1 MKADVN
7 SIMLYTITLLISM
20 VLLLFVGKLKLKN
33 KISLLLSLCLV
44 ALPLAVLA
52 GMRYGVGTDYFSYL
66 RKFEYVQTFSWTQC
80 FYQHETEILFA
91 LIIKATY
98 AVTKSYE
105 FIFFFVEL
113 LTLVVGLFAIYRI
126 KDKIDI
132 LYSFFIYYILV
143 YHQSYNIMRQTLA
156 MSVVL
161 LGLTYLIERSYKKYI
176 LVVVIASFIHTTA
189 LMCLVFLFVPII
201 LRKNIEASRDKMIA
215 KSNLNIKLMLF
226 YLIILMS
233 PIIEGQLL
241 KIIININV
249 FSSYVQYINSSA
261 KIGIGTVVI
270 ATLMIAPV
278 YMRGNRYASNNN
290 KDEIGILKDTLLL
303 YLPLSFVG
311 YYASWASR
319 LSAYPQ
325 MVLVLLLPMLFK
337 KNVIRYTPIL
347 KIYYMIY
354 LTGNFVYEFWFL
366 NYHQTFP
373 YTFLK

>member
-1 MKADVN
+1 
-7 SIMLYTITLLISM
+7 
-20 VLLLFVGKLKLKN
+20 
-33 KISLLLSLCLV
+33 
-44 ALPLAVLA
+44 
-52 GMRYGVGTDYFSYL
+52 MRYGVGTDYFSYL